1 MLRAF
6 WLRVAWGADKVVRV
20 GSGRGRLGC
29 AAAEVYACLD
39 DTEFVFVVFFG
50 QIKACLG
57 YKRCNLKG
65 KRQVKIDMGL
75 VLMANNLLKYNK
87 RRSQN

>member
-6 WLRVAWGADKVVRV
+6 WLSWGADKVAGV
-20 GSGRGRLGC
+20 GSGRGGLGC

-50 QIKACLG
+50 QIKVAFEAAG
-57 YKRCNLKG
+57 GKG
-65 KRQVKIDMGL
+65 EGE
-75 VLMANNLLKYNK
+75 
-87 RRSQN
+87 

>member
-50 QIKACLG
+50 QIKVAFEAAG
-57 YKRCNLKG
+57 GKG
-65 KRQVKIDMGL
+65 EGEQG
-75 VLMANNLLKYNK
+75 
-87 RRSQN
+87 

>member
-1 MLRAF
+1 MLFMLRAF
-6 WLRVAWGADKVVRV
+6 WLGVAWDADKVAGV

-50 QIKACLG
+50 QIKVAFKTASG
-57 YKRCNLKG
+57 EGKG
-65 KRQVKIDMGL
+65 EQG
-75 VLMANNLLKYNK
+75 
-87 RRSQN
+87 

>member
-1 MLRAF
+1 MLFMLRAF
-6 WLRVAWGADKVVRV
+6 WLGGAWGTDKIVGV

-50 QIKACLG
+50 QIKVAFKTAG
-57 YKRCNLKG
+57 GEGKG
-65 KRQVKIDMGL
+65 EQG
-75 VLMANNLLKYNK
+75 
-87 RRSQN
+87 